1 MTRLR
6 LFVLTIFCC
15 SLAFSSLQ
23 AQDYQKAIG
32 LRLGYPVSISYK
44 MFLGNSNNALEAFV
58 NYRSQKVF
66 SYGWTRIGVGGAYQ
80 VHNPISSVD
89 GLQWY
94 YGGGAAIYFW
104 SYDNDFS
111 GFEDEANLSLGIQG
125 YLGLDYKFAGA
136 PVNLSLDW
144 VPTFYIS
151 GYGDGFGADN
161 GALTIRYTFEE

>member
-6 LFVLTIFCC
+6 LFVLTLFCC
-15 SLAFSSLQ
+15 GLAFSSLQ

-44 MFLGNSNNALEAFV
+44 MFINNSNNAIEAFV

-66 SYGWTRIGVGGAYQ
+66 SYGWTRIGLGGAYQ

-94 YGGGAAIYFW
+94 YGGGASVYFW
-104 SYDNDFS
+104 TYDD
-111 GFEDEANLSLGIQG
+111 GFADYADEANLSLGIQG
-125 YLGLDYKFAGA
+125 YLGLDYKFANA

-161 GALTIRYTFEE
+161 GALAVRYTF

>member
-6 LFVLTIFCC
+6 LFILTLFCC
-15 SLAFSSLQ
+15 GLAFSSLQ
-23 AQDYQKAIG
+23 AQGYEKAIG

-44 MFLGNSNNALEAFV
+44 MFLNNSNNAIEAFV

-66 SYGWTRIGVGGAYQ
+66 SYGWTRVGVGAAYQ
-80 VHNPISSVD
+80 VHNPISEVD

-94 YGGGAAIYFW
+94 YGGGASLYFW
-104 SYDNDFS
+104 TYDDGFADFA
-111 GFEDEANLSLGIQG
+111 DEANLSLGIQG
-125 YLGLDYKFAGA
+125 YLGLDYKFANA

-151 GYGDGFGADN
+151 EYGDGFGADN
-161 GALTIRYTFEE
+161 GALAVRYTF